1 MPLKHDVIGQETQG
15 PGGFSMALRSI
26 KVMKEICQDMQT
38 VCPRA
43 RLFNYT
49 NPVNIVSQAVATNAD
64 VPIASF
70 CEGPIIFPRHVALA
84 AGLDPEQ
91 LDVTMVGVNHN
102 CWSVHHEYGGR
113 DFIEAVR
120 ETYDERVADAHLG
133 RLDRR
138 LLDLTVTMGSVPSE
152 YFQYYYFRDQVLDE
166 LKAKPTT
173 PPKTSSLWCPA
184 TGSTIANRRHQTNHN
199 STRLAPEAA
208 STSWNWP
215 STPWTPFSTTE
226 AKCFPLT
233 CSIQAG
239 PRLASTK
246 KLLSSCLVV

>member
-1 MPLKHDVIGQETQG
+1 MTAVLTAFRPGGFEARVVDERVPLKHDVIGQETQG
-15 PGGFSMALRSI
+15 PGGFFMALRSI

-91 LDVTMVGVNHN
+91 LDVTMVRVNHN

-173 PPKTSSLWCPA
+173 RAEDIVAMVPRYWEHYREQAAVRPTTTRPGSLQ
-184 TGSTIANRRHQTNHN
+184 RRHPRAGT
-199 STRLAPEAA
+199 
-208 STSWNWP
+208 
-215 STPWTPFSTTE
+215 
-226 AKCFPLT
+226 
-233 CSIQAG
+233 G
-239 PRLASTK
+239 PRRHGLLFQRQRRSASG
-246 KLLSSCLVV
+246 